1 MCVVAKKCLSIC
13 AMSHLRH
20 VMSNVQCVACRT
32 FARFSVDSTQDFRPF
47 VLANSVRAFVSSH
60 VCVLPQLQM
69 YVSTGLFCGNA
80 GSNDMRCHK
89 ATNNAYEPASMPS
102 LAHARLKRISSHYS
116 TFPPHA
122 CKNLPAFAFFNVRK
136 CF

>member
-60 VCVLPQLQM
+60 VCVPPQLQM

-80 GSNDMRCHK
+80 GSNDMTCHK

-102 LAHARLKRISSHYS
+102 LTHARLMRISSHFS

-122 CKNLPAFAFFNVRK
+122 YKNLPAFAFFNVRK